1 MVGTRYVSLGSERLS
16 ATSGIN
22 AEGIDPSSSLGLNDA
37 TVIRAVVTIE
47 EGPLRWNSIPGQ
59 TATQD
64 GSDGSTIEYTDAQ
77 FIIWGTTEIDNFRFI
92 PAGDKRVTIMV
103 RYEGTQ

>member
-1 MVGTRYVSLGSERLS
+1 MVGARYVSLGSERVS
-16 ATSGIN
+16 ATSIYT
-22 AEGIDPSSSLGLNDA
+22 AEGIDPSSSLGLDDA
-37 TVIRAVVTIE
+37 VVIRGVVTVE
-47 EGPLRWNSIPGQ
+47 EGPLRWNSIPGK

-64 GSDGSTIEYTDAQ
+64 GNDGSTIEYTGAE

-92 PAGDKRVTIMV
+92 PAGGKRVTLMI